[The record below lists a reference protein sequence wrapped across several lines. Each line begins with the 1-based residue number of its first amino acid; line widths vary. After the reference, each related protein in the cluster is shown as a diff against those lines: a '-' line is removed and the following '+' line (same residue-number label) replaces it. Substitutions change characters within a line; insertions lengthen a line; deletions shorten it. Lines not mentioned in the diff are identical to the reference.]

1 MAILKIKKTF
11 ASLLYATLPAKVNA
25 LYKQRRHFYPQNI
38 LHDQNIKKQFILTEI
53 STNNT
58 QKSN

>member
-1 MAILKIKKTF
+1 MAILKKTF
-11 ASLLYATLPAKVNA
+11 CFFAFATLPAKVNA

-38 LHDQNIKKQFILTEI
+38 LHDKKIYILTEI